1 MVMVIARL
9 LLGMNHRLR
18 CGQAV
23 EGTLTEIEDDFVSG
37 LSAQQT
43 FANLVFICV
52 TLGFDRGRRTC
63 RSLINSG

>member
-9 LLGMNHRLR
+9 LLGQNYRLR

-43 FANLVFICV
+43 FANLVFI
-52 TLGFDRGRRTC
+52 
-63 RSLINSG
+63 